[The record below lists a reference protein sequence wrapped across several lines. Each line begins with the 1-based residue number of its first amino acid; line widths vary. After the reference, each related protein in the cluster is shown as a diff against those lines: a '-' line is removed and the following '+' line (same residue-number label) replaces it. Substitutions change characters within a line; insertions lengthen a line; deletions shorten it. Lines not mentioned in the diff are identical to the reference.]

1 MVKISISTLSLFLA
15 QIASGK
21 NIYPFPFKNIHEAT
35 SKNIRK
41 AEAMWNMLDKAT
53 VIRKLDIDAKENE
66 LDLSE
71 YSIKFE
77 HCTSVK
83 QWSYGRDN
91 ENSWNN
97 NDGHNKLIMNKFV
110 LFRLCPSNNYVNC
123 DSGYGEY
130 LISLEDYLVSTI
142 KYFQKKQEQ
151 MCNMCKESCQQLTIL
166 NKEED
171 VAAVDIDC
179 DYCANECDMI
189 ENMEDNGYKEASNFM
204 KCQKLHQ
211 GEDDENNRQQ
221 HFAAATCSSDGSEIK
236 IGVYEDEN
244 CTYLSNLNV
253 DDYLNGF
260 KLSHALLKNVYS
272 GTEITCIENENTEA
286 EENEVCDNLY
296 KNAVIVGCKYDNGFS
311 GYAKA
316 EGNLLTTFC
325 NHLNK
330 YKGGNYVFD
339 YSEIVLEGRNYGET
353 FTNANGVESRKQK
366 FSLYILV
373 LSTFAIASF
382 MLRC

>member
-1 MVKISISTLSLFLA
+1 MG
-15 QIASGK
+15 SGK
-21 NIYPFPFKNIHEAT
+21 KIYPFLFKNDYSAT
-35 SKNIRK
+35 SKNTREV
-41 AEAMWNMLDKAT
+41 EAMWNMLDKAK
-53 VIRKLDIDAKENE
+53 VIRKLDEDSEGNG

-77 HCTSVK
+77 HCTSVM
-83 QWSYGRDN
+83 QYGRDN
-91 ENSWNN
+91 ENGWNN
-97 NDGHNKLIMNKFV
+97 NGEHNKLIMNKFV
-110 LFRLCPSNNYVNC
+110 LFRLCPSDNYVNC
-123 DSGYGEY
+123 NSGYGEY
-130 LISLEDYLVSTI
+130 LISLEDYLDSTT
-142 KYFQKKQEQ
+142 KYFHKKQEQ
-151 MCNMCKESCQQLTIL
+151 MCNMCKESCQTLKIP
-166 NKEED
+166 NKKED
-171 VAAVDIDC
+171 AAAVDIDC
-179 DYCANECDMI
+179 DHCAYECDMI
-189 ENMEDNGYKEASNFM
+189 ENMEDNGYKEASNFI
-204 KCQKLHQ
+204 KCQKLQ
-211 GEDDENNRQQ
+211 QEDENENNLQQ

-236 IGVYEDEN
+236 IGVHEDEN

-339 YSEIVLEGRNYGET
+339 YSEIVLEGRNY
-353 FTNANGVESRKQK
+353 
-366 FSLYILV
+366 
-373 LSTFAIASF
+373 
-382 MLRC
+382 